1 MRSILS
7 IAALLL
13 LVACAGGPGT
23 RADALQR
30 AQYEYSAAIRWNQ
43 FEVAAEFIDPAVR
56 DRQPLDS
63 FELERLRQNRV
74 VGYTVIS
81 RSLQPEGGERLEIE
95 LRLVNL
101 HTQAERVLRVRETWR
116 WDPTAK
122 RWWQSEGLPGL
133 ARP

>member
-7 IAALLL
+7 VAALLL

-30 AQYEYSAAIRWNQ
+30 AQYEYSSAIRWNQ

-63 FELERLRQNRV
+63 FELERLRQSRV

-116 WDPTAK
+116 WDPAAR

-133 ARP
+133 GRP